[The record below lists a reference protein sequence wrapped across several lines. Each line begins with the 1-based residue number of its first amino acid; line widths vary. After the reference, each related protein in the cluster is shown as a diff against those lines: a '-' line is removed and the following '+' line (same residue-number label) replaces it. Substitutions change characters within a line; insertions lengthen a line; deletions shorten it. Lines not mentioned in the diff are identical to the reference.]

1 MAEKIHFVKLGLQ
14 RVIVAKKILKG
25 LAMGAAPKAF
35 RNEVEEWSES
45 GTADVAA
52 RTQ

>member
-1 MAEKIHFVKLGLQ
+1 MDFLLRIFAV
-14 RVIVAKKILKG
+14 KKILKG

-45 GTADVAA
+45 GTADEAA
-52 RTQ
+52 RTK

>member
-1 MAEKIHFVKLGLQ
+1 MDFLLRIFAVKKDIK
-14 RVIVAKKILKG
+14 RVSDG
-25 LAMGAAPKAF
+25 SYSHHGHPCPY

-52 RTQ
+52 RTK